1 MRFILTAVMGLGF
14 AGFLPAQNDGGS
26 GSLPTNKSPLSD
38 LQTYL
43 ALTDAQVSSLESIQQ
58 QYQTDV
64 SHIYAQ
70 ITQKYQALYSLEQA
84 SSPDPLAI
92 GQTLIDILNLQ
103 KQLQQ
108 LSTDTYHS
116 QTLAVLNQTQA
127 AQLGNLSAAIKL
139 LPAAYEAESVFLIPA
154 LGCIGIQPQLLS
166 AILPASPCWTAAPVG
181 FVSAQPGTAA
191 NALPSQSPRIVQMPI
206 R

>member
-1 MRFILTAVMGLGF
+1 MRFILTTVIGLGF
-14 AGFLPAQNDGGS
+14 VGFLPAQNDGGS
-26 GSLPTNKSPLSD
+26 GSLSTNKPLSD

-43 ALTDAQVSSLESIQQ
+43 ALTDVQVSSLESVQQ
-58 QYQTDV
+58 QYQTAV

-70 ITQKYQALYSLEQA
+70 ITQKYQALHSLEQA

-116 QTLAVLNQTQA
+116 QALAVLTQTQA

-154 LGCIGIQPQLLS
+154 LGCIGLQPQPLA
-166 AILPASPCWTAAPVG
+166 AISSPSLWCPAPPVG
-181 FVSAQPGTAA
+181 FVSAQPGTTA
-191 NALPSQSPRIVQMPI
+191 NALPSQSPRFVQMPI